1 MRKAIWLIA
10 GLLSCCFQSYKAF
23 SQNVK
28 PESEFTGAFYNVEN
42 LFDTIN
48 HPDFRDDDF
57 TPLGSKSW
65 NSYRYWA
72 KLKRISQVLTNAGQ
86 WNGLSIIG
94 LCEIENRNVLI
105 DLVSKTSLKKYDYR
119 IVHEDSKDERGID
132 VALLFK
138 ASRFQYQWH
147 RSISVALPN
156 DNKTRDILAV
166 KGMINNEIPLLIMVN
181 HWPSRWGG
189 KIKTSALRLQAS
201 ETLKKSIVA
210 IRDSLPATNLLIMG
224 DFNDTPEDL
233 SLKSL
238 FRFLSE
244 NYDYHQISIANN
256 SKVEGTIYHKDGNFG
271 GWQLFDQVVLAQPKN
286 VKEKLHW
293 KYSEIY
299 GQDWLLDDRLTR
311 PYRSYQGP
319 VYLGGYSDHLP
330 VVFKLE
336 VISGH

>member
-10 GLLSCCFQSYKAF
+10 GLLSCSFQSYKAF
-23 SQNVK
+23 TQNVK
-28 PESEFTGAFYNVEN
+28 TESEFTGAFYNVEN

-138 ASRFQYQWH
+138 ASRVKKKMH
-147 RSISVALPN
+147 RCIYFGFPN
-156 DNKTRDILAV
+156 
-166 KGMINNEIPLLIMVN
+166 
-181 HWPSRWGG
+181 
-189 KIKTSALRLQAS
+189 
-201 ETLKKSIVA
+201 
-210 IRDSLPATNLLIMG
+210 
-224 DFNDTPEDL
+224 
-233 SLKSL
+233 
-238 FRFLSE
+238 
-244 NYDYHQISIANN
+244 
-256 SKVEGTIYHKDGNFG
+256 
-271 GWQLFDQVVLAQPKN
+271 
-286 VKEKLHW
+286 
-293 KYSEIY
+293 
-299 GQDWLLDDRLTR
+299 
-311 PYRSYQGP
+311 
-319 VYLGGYSDHLP
+319 
-330 VVFKLE
+330 
-336 VISGH
+336 